1 MAILGTFV
9 KQPADRLDYDV
20 DYTDWLT
27 VGDSIEGALVMSS
40 PNGLTVDSVFNNTP
54 RIKIWLSGGTDKV
67 RYKVTLTAT
76 TADGRVKQ
84 DEFLVVVK
92 DT

>member
-27 VGDSIEGALVMSS
+27 VGDSIESTVVSVS
-40 PNGLTVDSVFNNTP
+40 PATLTIDSTFNNTP
-54 RIKIWLSGGTDKV
+54 RIKIWLFGGVDKV
-67 RYKVTLTAT
+67 RYKVTLTST